1 MIKGESGHVP
11 VRTLLPAPPDPPPP
25 VGSPK
30 EPNSP
35 GYAILVSP
43 PPPQATIIKADK
55 NNVVFLI
62 DLKNIICPS
71 KEYMY
76 VLENISVT
84 WY

>member
-1 MIKGESGHVP
+1 
-11 VRTLLPAPPDPPPP
+11 
-25 VGSPK
+25 
-30 EPNSP
+30 
-35 GYAILVSP
+35 LVSP
-43 PPPQATIIKADK
+43 PPPQATSIKADK